1 MAPNSS
7 LRRTKKYNQKARR
20 NLIHNDAKTAVLQ
33 SEDVEKDLQRIM
45 NNFKD
50 QVSTIVSAD
59 DSIAINIES
68 DKATVSLDDSRLH
81 FHIPLSSSTTVE
93 PTTINEHYGYANT
106 NPLSPSQQQLAP
118 RTCRNSYH
126 QQHLNYSS
134 ILLSAE

>member
-1 MAPNSS
+1 MI
-7 LRRTKKYNQKARR
+7 R
-20 NLIHNDAKTAVLQ
+20 NGIKTAVLQ
-33 SEDVEKDLQRIM
+33 SEDVEIDLQRIK

-68 DKATVSLDDSRLH
+68 DKATVSLDDSRLYLY
-81 FHIPLSSSTTVE
+81 IPLSSSTTVE
-93 PTTINEHYGYANT
+93 PTTINEHYDYANT

>member
-1 MAPNSS
+1 MI
-7 LRRTKKYNQKARR
+7 R
-20 NLIHNDAKTAVLQ
+20 NGIKTAVLQ
-33 SEDVEKDLQRIM
+33 SEDVEIDLQRIK

-68 DKATVSLDDSRLH
+68 DKATVSLDDSRLYLY
-81 FHIPLSSSTTVE
+81 IPLSSSTTVE
-93 PTTINEHYGYANT
+93 PTTINEHYDYANT

-118 RTCRNSYH
+118 RTCRNSFH
-126 QQHLNYSS
+126 HQHLNYSS

>member
-20 NLIHNDAKTAVLQ
+20 NLIRNGIKTAVLQ
-33 SEDVEKDLQRIM
+33 SEDVEIDLQRII
-45 NNFKD
+45 NNFED

-68 DKATVSLDDSRLH
+68 DKATVSLDDSRLYL
-81 FHIPLSSSTTVE
+81 HIPLSSSTTVE
-93 PTTINEHYGYANT
+93 PTTINEHYDYANT

-126 QQHLNYSS
+126 HQHLSYSS